1 MANKIIKRSKIRIF
15 LFFIILTLFSISPL
29 FAREVKV
36 RVFSKYD
43 IRNAVITSGDKARGK
58 CFLKLEGNTIVADY
72 NGKDTEKAGDIRVF
86 GGAYGRYTIDAA
98 GQTRLIPGSIDAV
111 ILKDEK
117 GIALITTIDIE
128 DYVPCVLASEEDDS
142 MFSPEMAK
150 AHAIVIRT
158 FATLNNERHKYYD
171 FCDLTHC
178 EVFKGIPANEKKW
191 DAPVIATKGMILSG
205 DCAKDSAYFS
215 ACCGGI
221 TENAGEF
228 ATGRPGKCGEPIQD
242 SLNGVPLCREH
253 RYFRWVKTV
262 ARRDLENA
270 LSSFVPGANPEITGV
285 TISART
291 QSGRAKELKFFYKC
305 SEGAKSAVVDANR
318 YFSVFG
324 KEAGW
329 ALIPSKF
336 FEVEKQGD
344 IFVFTGRG
352 HGHGVGLCLQ
362 GAHTLALMG
371 KSYRQILQFYFPD
384 LGISSINF

>member
-1 MANKIIKRSKIRIF
+1 MTKKTIASNNVH
-15 LFFIILTLFSISPL
+15 FFIFIIIFSTFLISPL
-29 FAREVKV
+29 FARDVKV

-43 IRNAVITSGDKARGK
+43 IQDAIITAEDNTHNK
-58 CFLKLEGNTIVADY
+58 CVLRLEGDAIRADY
-72 NGKDTEKAGDIRVF
+72 GGNNTEKGKDIRLF
-86 GGAYGRYTIDAA
+86 SGSYGRYTIEAA
-98 GQTRLIPGSIDAV
+98 GQKRRFPGSINAV

-142 MFSPEMAK
+142 MFTPELAK
-150 AHAIVIRT
+150 AHSIVIRT
-158 FATLNNERHKYYD
+158 FAALNTERHKYYD

-178 EVFKGIPANEKKW
+178 EVFKGIPVDEKKW
-191 DAPVIATKGMILSG
+191 DAAVSATKGIILSG

-228 ATGRPGKCGEPIQD
+228 AAGRAGKCGESIQD
-242 SLNGVPLCREH
+242 VMDGIPLCKDH

-262 ARRDLENA
+262 TREELETA
-270 LSSFVPGANPEITGV
+270 LSSFVQDKNPEVTGL

-291 QSGRAKELKFFYKC
+291 ASGRAKQLKFYYKC
-305 SEGAKSAVVDANR
+305 PEGEKNAVVDANR

-336 FEVEKQGD
+336 FEVEKHGD
-344 IFVFTGRG
+344 VYVFTGRG

-371 KSYRQILQFYFPD
+371 KSYRQILEFYFPN
-384 LGISSINF
+384 LGTTQLYL